1 MNTGTRL
8 IAKMA
13 AMAFGIGVSLFSVGT
28 ANAGVDVKVDLT
40 TQRMHVSV
48 DGIPYATWKVSTARR
63 GYVTPTGR
71 YRVQRMERMHY
82 SRKYH
87 NSPMPYSVFF
97 RGGYAIH
104 GTGAISRLGRVA
116 SHGCI
121 RLHPSNAGELYSLIR
136 SNGVGSTKIRIV
148 GSPRKFSVKKRSKR
162 RNWSTAGNLRRK
174 NWNSRQRN
182 GSRKRHVAYNNG
194 RKSFIFGGLGLFD

>member
-1 MNTGTRL
+1 MKTKL
-8 IAKMA
+8 KMISKMA
-13 AMAFGIGVSLFSVGT
+13 AMAFGLGAALSSINT

-48 DGIPYATWKVSTARR
+48 DGSHYATWKVSTARR
-63 GYVTPTGR
+63 GYVTPTGH

-87 NSPMPYSVFF
+87 NSPMPFSVFF
-97 RGGYAIH
+97 RGGFAIH

-116 SHGCI
+116 SHGCV

-136 SNGVGSTKIRIV
+136 QNGVRSTKIRIV
-148 GSPRKFSVKKRSKR
+148 RSPRTFSVKKRSKPR
-162 RNWSTAGNLRRK
+162 SWSTASNFQKKRK
-174 NWNSRQRN
+174 NTRLNVKLRKTRVASNS
-182 GSRKRHVAYNNG
+182 G
-194 RKSFIFGGLGLFD
+194 RKFFIFGGLDLAD